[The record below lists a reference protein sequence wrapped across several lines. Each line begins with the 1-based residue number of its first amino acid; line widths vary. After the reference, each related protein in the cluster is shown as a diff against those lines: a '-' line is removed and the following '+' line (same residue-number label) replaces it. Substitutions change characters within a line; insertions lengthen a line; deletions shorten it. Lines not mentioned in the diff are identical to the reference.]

1 MKENNNKKDNKIL
14 SNIIEALSKHQDS
27 AAVGVLEDVG
37 TNCPSD
43 EIRRLTAKALIDRNT
58 YDSLSVVIQRK
69 GKGINDLNTS
79 VAMSTINEL
88 LSLKDK
94 SEVLKVLEEAEAK
107 VEDEA
112 IKETARSVKALMA
125 FSEA

>member
-1 MKENNNKKDNKIL
+1 MNNNKKDDKIL
-14 SNIIEALSKHQDS
+14 SNIIEALSKHQDH

-37 TNCPSD
+37 TNCPND

-58 YDSLSVVIQRK
+58 YDSLAVVIKKK

-88 LSLKDK
+88 LALKDK
-94 SEVLKVLEEAEAK
+94 SEVIKVLEEVESN
-107 VEDEA
+107 VEDES

>member
-1 MKENNNKKDNKIL
+1 MNDNNKKDDKIL
-14 SNIIEALSKHQDS
+14 SNIIEALSKHQDN

-58 YDSLSVVIQRK
+58 RDSLTVVIQKK

-88 LSLKDK
+88 LALKDK
-94 SEVLKVLEEAEAK
+94 SEVLKVLEEVEAS
-107 VEDEA
+107 VEDES

>member
-1 MKENNNKKDNKIL
+1 MNDNKIL
-14 SNIIEALSKHQDS
+14 SNIIEALSKHQDN

-37 TNCPSD
+37 TNCPND

-58 YDSLSVVIQRK
+58 RDSLAVVIQKK

-88 LSLKDK
+88 LALKDK
-94 SEVLKVLEEAEAK
+94 SEVIKILDEVEENI
-107 VEDEA
+107 EDES

-125 FSEA
+125 FSEV

>member
-1 MKENNNKKDNKIL
+1 MKDNNKKDNKIL

-37 TNCPSD
+37 TNCPND

-58 YDSLSVVIQRK
+58 YDSLSVVIHKK

-79 VAMSTINEL
+79 VAMSAINEL
-88 LSLKDK
+88 LALKDK
-94 SEVLKVLEEAEAK
+94 SEVIKVLEEAEAK
-107 VEDEA
+107 IEDEA

>member
-1 MKENNNKKDNKIL
+1 MNENNKKDDKIL
-14 SNIIEALSKHQDS
+14 SNIIEALSKHQDN

-37 TNCPSD
+37 TNCPND

-58 YDSLSVVIQRK
+58 RDSLSVVIQKK

-88 LSLKDK
+88 LALKDK
-94 SEVLKVLEEAEAK
+94 SEVLKVLEEVEAS
-107 VEDEA
+107 VEDES

>member
-1 MKENNNKKDNKIL
+1 MKDNNKKDNKIL

-37 TNCPSD
+37 TNCPND

-58 YDSLSVVIQRK
+58 YDSLSVVIHKK

-79 VAMSTINEL
+79 VAMSAINEL
-88 LSLKDK
+88 LALKDK
-94 SEVLKVLEEAEAK
+94 SEVLKVLEEVEAK
-107 VEDEA
+107 TEDES

>member
-1 MKENNNKKDNKIL
+1 MNNNKIL
-14 SNIIEALSKHQDS
+14 SNIIEALSKHKDS

-37 TNCPSD
+37 TNCPND

-58 YDSLSVVIQRK
+58 HDALSVVILKQ

-88 LSLKDK
+88 LALRDK
-94 SEVLKVLEEAEAK
+94 SEALKVLNEAE
-107 VEDEA
+107 ETDSDEA
-112 IKETARSVKALMA
+112 VKETARSVKALMA
-125 FSEA
+125 FSGN

>member
-1 MKENNNKKDNKIL
+1 MKDDKIL
-14 SNIIEALSKHQDS
+14 SNIIEALSKHQDN

-37 TNCPSD
+37 TNCPND

-58 YDSLSVVIQRK
+58 RDSLAVVIQKK

-88 LSLKDK
+88 LALKDK
-94 SEVLKVLEEAEAK
+94 SEVLKVLEEAE
-107 VEDEA
+107 ETCDDES

>member
-1 MKENNNKKDNKIL
+1 MKDNTKKDNKIL
-14 SNIIEALSKHQDS
+14 SNIIEALSKHQDN

-58 YDSLSVVIQRK
+58 YDSLSVVIQKK

-88 LSLKDK
+88 LALKDK
-94 SEVLKVLEEAEAK
+94 SEVIKVLEEAEAK
-107 VEDEA
+107 IEDEA

>member
-1 MKENNNKKDNKIL
+1 MNNNKKDDKIL
-14 SNIIEALSKHQDS
+14 SNIIEALSKHQDN

-37 TNCPSD
+37 TNCPND

-58 YDSLSVVIQRK
+58 RDSLTVVIQKK

-88 LSLKDK
+88 LALKDK
-94 SEVLKVLEEAEAK
+94 SEVIKVLEEVEAN
-107 VEDEA
+107 VEDES

>member
-1 MKENNNKKDNKIL
+1 MNNNNKKDDKIL
-14 SNIIEALSKHQDS
+14 SNIIEALSKHQDN

-37 TNCPSD
+37 TNCPND

-58 YDSLSVVIQRK
+58 RDSLAVVIQKK

-88 LSLKDK
+88 LALKDK
-94 SEVLKVLEEAEAK
+94 SEVLKVLEEVEAN
-107 VEDEA
+107 VEDES

>member
-1 MKENNNKKDNKIL
+1 MKDNNKKDDKIL
-14 SNIIEALSKHQDS
+14 GNIIEALSKHQDN

-37 TNCPSD
+37 TNCPND

-58 YDSLSVVIQRK
+58 RDSLAVVIQKK

-88 LSLKDK
+88 LALKDK
-94 SEVLKVLEEAEAK
+94 SEVIKVLEEVEAS
-107 VEDEA
+107 VEDES

>member
-1 MKENNNKKDNKIL
+1 MSDNKIL

-58 YDSLSVVIQRK
+58 YDSLSVVIQKK

-79 VAMSTINEL
+79 VAMSAINEI

-94 SEVLKVLEEAEAK
+94 AEVLKVLNEAEEK
-107 VEDEA
+107 IEDET

>member
-1 MKENNNKKDNKIL
+1 MNNNKKDDKIL
-14 SNIIEALSKHQDS
+14 SNIIEALSKHQDN

-37 TNCPSD
+37 TNCPND

-58 YDSLSVVIQRK
+58 RDSLAVVIQKK

-88 LSLKDK
+88 LALKDK
-94 SEVLKVLEEAEAK
+94 SEVIKVLEEVESN
-107 VEDEA
+107 VEDES
-112 IKETARSVKALMA
+112 IRETARSVKALMA

>member
-1 MKENNNKKDNKIL
+1 MNNNKKDDKIL
-14 SNIIEALSKHQDS
+14 SNIIEALSKHQDN

-37 TNCPSD
+37 TNCPND

-58 YDSLSVVIQRK
+58 YDSLAVVIKKK

-88 LSLKDK
+88 LALKDK
-94 SEVLKVLEEAEAK
+94 SEVIKVLEEVESN
-107 VEDEA
+107 VEDES

>member
-1 MKENNNKKDNKIL
+1 MNNNNKKDDKIL
-14 SNIIEALSKHQDS
+14 SNIIEALSKHQDN

-37 TNCPSD
+37 TNCPND

-58 YDSLSVVIQRK
+58 RDSLAVVIQKK

-88 LSLKDK
+88 LALKDK
-94 SEVLKVLEEAEAK
+94 SEVIKVLEEVEAS
-107 VEDEA
+107 VEDES
-112 IKETARSVKALMA
+112 IRETARSVKALMA